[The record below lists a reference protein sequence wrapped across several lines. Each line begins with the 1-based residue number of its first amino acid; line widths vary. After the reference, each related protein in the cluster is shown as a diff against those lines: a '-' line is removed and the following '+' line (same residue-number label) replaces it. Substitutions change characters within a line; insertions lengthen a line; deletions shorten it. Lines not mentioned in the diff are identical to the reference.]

1 MILTIIEFLKVVLY
15 GCSFVEKLSW
25 KKKIFFW
32 KNICVFDKIYITEK
46 NVFLWK
52 KVLYWKLFLL
62 KKKIFTEKNINE
74 NVKNIYLTW
83 KIYFYTENVCFIKY
97 CSTNKI

>member
-15 GCSFVEKLSW
+15 GCSFVA
-25 KKKIFFW
+25 KKFFW

-46 NVFLWK
+46 NVFIWK
-52 KVLYWKLFLL
+52 KSFTLKAFFTE
-62 KKKIFTEKNINE
+62 KKKNFTEKNINE
-74 NVKNIYLTW
+74 NVKNIYLIW